1 MSDNI
6 LKDLFEIREDKTYE
20 FKEICGLTFAFMTR
34 TTIIQEKISA
44 YEIKPV
50 GIIYK
55 ENDEYSIQYDDEKK
69 QFIIEYPF
77 YIYILA

>member
-20 FKEICGLTFAFMTR
+20 FKEICGLTFAFMTQ

-55 ENDEYSIQYDDEKK
+55 ENDEYYFAPLNLADNIDE
-69 QFIIEYPF
+69 IIEEYVKN
-77 YIYILA
+77 Y